1 MSFRIQIV
9 VLLTVAGALFA
20 SEVGVGQDFRKAV
33 EPLIESSC
41 IHCHDGSEDNG
52 LDFSNLKNDLV
63 DSDTFRKWER
73 IFDRVEKNEMP
84 PASEDRPSKS
94 HKADAIKAIEQAL
107 VAENLRFQKQN
118 GRVILRRL
126 TKTEYQ
132 YTLNDLLYINAEV
145 SEIIP
150 SENLS
155 SGFDTVFSAQGFSP
169 LHITSYLEAADQALE
184 DAIVLQPKPESKTR
198 KFEFLKSKFVTE
210 HLKKKDEHI
219 VIGETDDAAIMFNTA
234 SYLFKIDYHLEY
246 SGIYKI
252 RANASGF
259 QNDRPVV
266 LTFNAGN
273 YNRGFTQ
280 ILGFFDLEK
289 DKERTLE
296 VESYLTNGQ
305 YVFPGAEDLDVQ
317 PDGKTIWNVG
327 PETYKGSGVA
337 IKWLEL
343 EGPIFEKWPPFSTTN
358 LLKGVKL
365 KKLKNKKWIPKQ
377 QTHHQYE
384 VVAPKD
390 PEAQLKT
397 IVAWLAPRAF
407 RRPMVG
413 GEGLPFVELGMNS
426 LKDGGTFDDAIRV
439 ACRAVLTS
447 PQFLFM
453 APEPGKLNDFELAS
467 RLSYFLWKSLPDN
480 ELFRLARAKKLSD
493 PEVLDEQ
500 IERMLDDR
508 KSLRFVKDFSNQWL
522 QLSEINATAPDKKLY
537 PEYDAL
543 LENSM
548 LAETKFFLEHLIEKD
563 LSATNLIDSDFAF
576 LNRRLAEHY
585 GIDGVKGQHFRKV
598 KLKKSSPRGGILTHA
613 SVLKVTANGTT
624 TSPVTRGSWVLTHLL
639 GQPPSP
645 PPPTIGSIEPD
656 TRGTTT
662 IREMLAK
669 HRNDATCASCHK
681 LIDPPGF
688 ALESFDVIGGY
699 RERFRSREKGENV
712 KRKLHGRKIWEYKIG
727 LAVDSSGELPD
738 GKKFDGIKEYKKL
751 LLKEKDQVAR
761 NLIAQLMVYSTG
773 AEIQFSDRSE
783 IERILEVCRKSD
795 FGIRTMIHEVIKS
808 KLFLN
813 K

>member
-1 MSFRIQIV
+1 
-9 VLLTVAGALFA
+9 
-20 SEVGVGQDFRKAV
+20 
-33 EPLIESSC
+33 
-41 IHCHDGSEDNG
+41 
-52 LDFSNLKNDLV
+52 
-63 DSDTFRKWER
+63 
-73 IFDRVEKNEMP
+73 
-84 PASEDRPSKS
+84 
-94 HKADAIKAIEQAL
+94 
-107 VAENLRFQKQN
+107 
-118 GRVILRRL
+118 
-126 TKTEYQ
+126 
-132 YTLNDLLYINAEV
+132 
-145 SEIIP
+145 
-150 SENLS
+150 
-155 SGFDTVFSAQGFSP
+155 
-169 LHITSYLEAADQALE
+169 
-184 DAIVLQPKPESKTR
+184 
-198 KFEFLKSKFVTE
+198 
-210 HLKKKDEHI
+210 
-219 VIGETDDAAIMFNTA
+219 
-234 SYLFKIDYHLEY
+234 
-246 SGIYKI
+246 
-252 RANASGF
+252 
-259 QNDRPVV
+259 
-266 LTFNAGN
+266 
-273 YNRGFTQ
+273 
-280 ILGFFDLEK
+280 
-289 DKERTLE
+289 
-296 VESYLTNGQ
+296 
-305 YVFPGAEDLDVQ
+305 
-317 PDGKTIWNVG
+317 
-327 PETYKGSGVA
+327 
-337 IKWLEL
+337 
-343 EGPIFEKWPPFSTTN
+343 
-358 LLKGVKL
+358 
-365 KKLKNKKWIPKQ
+365 
-377 QTHHQYE
+377 
-384 VVAPKD
+384 
-390 PEAQLKT
+390 
-397 IVAWLAPRAF
+397 
-407 RRPMVG
+407 
-413 GEGLPFVELGMNS
+413 
-426 LKDGGTFDDAIRV
+426 
-439 ACRAVLTS
+439 
-447 PQFLFM
+447 
-453 APEPGKLNDFELAS
+453 
-467 RLSYFLWKSLPDN
+467 
-480 ELFRLARAKKLSD
+480 
-493 PEVLDEQ
+493 
-500 IERMLDDR
+500 
-508 KSLRFVKDFSNQWL
+508 
-522 QLSEINATAPDKKLY
+522 
-537 PEYDAL
+537 
-543 LENSM
+543 M